1 MQNLRTLPQIDKILN
16 HKPFKDYNKGILARI
31 SRELLNSIRSNL
43 KDEEINEEKIYAQI
57 NKNYKAFEKKAL
69 KPLINATGIVMHTN
83 LGRSVIDEKSWQRA
97 KQIACSYSNLEYDL
111 ESGSRGNRY
120 DYTGYLLST
129 LFGCEDALV
138 VNNNASAV
146 FLVLNTFGKGG
157 RCVLSRGEL
166 VEIGGGFRVPE
177 VMKES
182 GAILAEVGTTNK
194 TRLSDYE
201 NALDEN
207 TKMLV
212 KVHRSNFDI
221 VGFKQDT
228 SLEDIASLAKERGII
243 SYYDLG
249 GGAVSHLACFNSEPA
264 PQKLVKTGV
273 DLLSFSGDKL
283 FGSVQAGIILGRKD
297 LIVKLRS
304 NQLLRM
310 LRVDK
315 VTLAILCQST
325 LAYLKNESE
334 LIATPR
340 LINRDLDE
348 LEKLANTLLDNLNE
362 QSKSKVKILHSQ
374 TFVGGGS
381 LPNRHIPTIAIALSG
396 DARILEKKFRS
407 KNIIGRIENESFLL
421 DLRAVL
427 DTDIDALKSALAQI
441 LAQRQ
446 DLTCDK

>member
-43 KDEEINEEKIYAQI
+43 KDEEINEEKIYTQI

-69 KPLINATGIVMHTN
+69 KPLINATGIVIHTN

-228 SLEDIASLAKERGII
+228 SLEEVASLAKERGII

-249 GGAVSHLACFNSEPA
+249 GGAASSLACFNSEPT
-264 PQKLVKTGV
+264 PQKLIKTGV

-283 FGSVQAGIILGRKD
+283 FGSVQAGIILGKKE
-297 LIVKLRS
+297 LIAKLRK

-310 LRVDK
+310 LRSDK
-315 VTLAILCQST
+315 ITLALLAST
-325 LAYLKNESE
+325 VLSYLDKDYNSVPTVFLLSRSTSE
-334 LIATPR
+334 LKSVAKHINNSCKNIASIIDT
-340 LINRDLDE
+340 
-348 LEKLANTLLDNLNE
+348 ATFGGGGTLPN
-362 QSKSKVKILHSQ
+362 VKIQS
-374 TFVGGGS
+374 V
-381 LPNRHIPTIAIALSG
+381 ALAFKAKKG
-396 DARILEKKFRS
+396 QKIENLERDFRQ
-407 KNIIGRIENESFLL
+407 KGVIGRIENQCFLL
-421 DLRAVL
+421 DLRSVL
-427 DTDIDALKSALAQI
+427 PSDESELITAINSI
-441 LAQRQ
+441 FGGQ
-446 DLTCDK
+446 DE

>member
-1 MQNLRTLPQIDKILN
+1 MQDLRTLPQIDKILN

-31 SRELLNSIRSNL
+31 SRELLNSIRSNS

-111 ESGSRGNRY
+111 ESGRRGNRY

-228 SLEDIASLAKERGII
+228 SLEEIAKLAKERGII

-249 GGAVSHLACFNSEPA
+249 GGAASSLACFNSEPA
-264 PQKLVKTGV
+264 PQKLIKTGV

-283 FGSVQAGIILGRKD
+283 FGSVQAGIILGKKE
-297 LIVKLRS
+297 LIAKLRK

-310 LRVDK
+310 LRSDK
-315 VTLAILCQST
+315 ITLALLAST
-325 LAYLKNESE
+325 VLSYLDKDYNSVPTVFLLSRSTSE
-334 LIATPR
+334 LKSVAKRINNSCKNIASIIDT
-340 LINRDLDE
+340 
-348 LEKLANTLLDNLNE
+348 ATFGGGGTLPN
-362 QSKSKVKILHSQ
+362 VKIQS
-374 TFVGGGS
+374 V
-381 LPNRHIPTIAIALSG
+381 ALAFKAKKG
-396 DARILEKKFRS
+396 QKIENLESDFRQ
-407 KNIIGRIENESFLL
+407 KGVIGRIENECFLL
-421 DLRAVL
+421 DLRSVL
-427 DTDIDALKSALAQI
+427 PSDESVLITAINSI
-441 LAQRQ
+441 FGGQ
-446 DLTCDK
+446 DE

>member
-228 SLEDIASLAKERGII
+228 SLEEIAKLAKERGII

-249 GGAVSHLACFNSEPA
+249 GGAASSLACFNSEPV
-264 PQKLVKTGV
+264 PQKLIKTGV

-283 FGSVQAGIILGRKD
+283 FGSVQAGIILGKKE
-297 LIVKLRS
+297 LIAKLRK

-310 LRVDK
+310 LRSDK
-315 VTLAILCQST
+315 ITLALLAST
-325 LAYLKNESE
+325 VLSYLDKDYNSVPTVFLLSRSTSE
-334 LIATPR
+334 LKSVAKRINNSCKNIASIIDT
-340 LINRDLDE
+340 
-348 LEKLANTLLDNLNE
+348 ATFGGGGTLPN
-362 QSKSKVKILHSQ
+362 VKIQS
-374 TFVGGGS
+374 V
-381 LPNRHIPTIAIALSG
+381 ALAFKAQKG
-396 DARILEKKFRS
+396 QKIENLERDFRQ
-407 KNIIGRIENESFLL
+407 KGVIGRIENQCFLL
-421 DLRAVL
+421 DLRSVL
-427 DTDIDALKSALAQI
+427 PSDESALITAI
-441 LAQRQ
+441 NSIFGGQ
-446 DLTCDK
+446 DE

>member
-1 MQNLRTLPQIDKILN
+1 MQNLRTLPQINKILN

-31 SRELLNSIRSNL
+31 SRELLNSIRSQ
-43 KDEEINEEKIYAQI
+43 DEEINEEKIYAQI

-120 DYTGYLLST
+120 EFAGYLLST

-157 RCVLSRGEL
+157 RCVISRGEL
-166 VEIGGGFRVPE
+166 VEIGGGFRMPE

-228 SLEDIASLAKERGII
+228 SLEEVASLAKERGII

-249 GGAVSHLACFNSEPA
+249 GGTASHLACCDSEPV
-264 PQKLVKTGV
+264 PQKLIKTGV

-283 FGSVQAGIILGRKD
+283 FGSAQAGIILGKKE
-297 LIVKLRS
+297 LIAKLRK

-310 LRVDK
+310 LRSDK
-315 VTLAILCQST
+315 ITLALLAST
-325 LAYLKNESE
+325 ALSYLDKDYNSVPTIFLLSRSTSE
-334 LIATPR
+334 LKSVAKRINNSCKNIASIIDT
-340 LINRDLDE
+340 
-348 LEKLANTLLDNLNE
+348 ATFGGGGTLPN
-362 QSKSKVKILHSQ
+362 VKIQS
-374 TFVGGGS
+374 V
-381 LPNRHIPTIAIALSG
+381 ALAFKAKKG
-396 DARILEKKFRS
+396 QKIENLERDFRQ
-407 KNIIGRIENESFLL
+407 KGVIGRIENQCFLL
-421 DLRAVL
+421 DLRSVL
-427 DTDIDALKSALAQI
+427 PSDESALITAI
-441 LAQRQ
+441 NSIFGGQ
-446 DLTCDK
+446 DE

>member
-228 SLEDIASLAKERGII
+228 SLEEVASLAKERGII

-249 GGAVSHLACFNSEPA
+249 GGAASNLACFNSEPA
-264 PQKLVKTGV
+264 PQKLIKTGV

-283 FGSVQAGIILGRKD
+283 FGSVQAGIILGKKE
-297 LIVKLRS
+297 LIAKLRK

-310 LRVDK
+310 LRSDK
-315 VTLAILCQST
+315 ITLALLAST
-325 LAYLKNESE
+325 VLSYLDKDYNSVPTVFLLSRSTSE
-334 LIATPR
+334 LKSVAKRINNSCKNIASIIDT
-340 LINRDLDE
+340 
-348 LEKLANTLLDNLNE
+348 ATFGGGGTLPN
-362 QSKSKVKILHSQ
+362 VKIQS
-374 TFVGGGS
+374 V
-381 LPNRHIPTIAIALSG
+381 ALAFKAKKG
-396 DARILEKKFRS
+396 QKIENLERDFRQ
-407 KNIIGRIENESFLL
+407 KGVIGRIENECFLL
-421 DLRAVL
+421 DLRSVL
-427 DTDIDALKSALAQI
+427 PSDESALITAI
-441 LAQRQ
+441 NSIFGGQ
-446 DLTCDK
+446 DE

>member
-157 RCVLSRGEL
+157 RCVISRGEL

-228 SLEDIASLAKERGII
+228 SLEEVASLAKERGII

-249 GGAVSHLACFNSEPA
+249 GGAVSHLACFNSEPV
-264 PQKLVKTGV
+264 PQKLIKTGV

-283 FGSVQAGIILGRKD
+283 FGSVQAGIILGKKE
-297 LIVKLRS
+297 LIAKLRK

-310 LRVDK
+310 LRSDK
-315 VTLAILCQST
+315 ITLALLAST
-325 LAYLKNESE
+325 ALSYLDKDYNSVPTIFLLSRSTSE
-334 LIATPR
+334 LKSVAKRINNSCKNIASIIDT
-340 LINRDLDE
+340 
-348 LEKLANTLLDNLNE
+348 ATFGGGGTLPN
-362 QSKSKVKILHSQ
+362 VKIQS
-374 TFVGGGS
+374 V
-381 LPNRHIPTIAIALSG
+381 ALAFKAKKG
-396 DARILEKKFRS
+396 QKIENLERDFRQ
-407 KNIIGRIENESFLL
+407 KGVIGRIENQCFLL
-421 DLRAVL
+421 DLRSVL
-427 DTDIDALKSALAQI
+427 PSDESALITAI
-441 LAQRQ
+441 NSIFGGQ
-446 DLTCDK
+446 DE

>member
-1 MQNLRTLPQIDKILN
+1 MQNLRTLPQINKILN

-31 SRELLNSIRSNL
+31 SRELLNSIRSQ
-43 KDEEINEEKIYAQI
+43 DEEINEEKIYAQI

-228 SLEDIASLAKERGII
+228 SLEEVASLAKERGII

-249 GGAVSHLACFNSEPA
+249 GGAASSLACFNSEPA
-264 PQKLVKTGV
+264 PQKLIKTGV

-283 FGSVQAGIILGRKD
+283 FGSVQAGIILGKKE
-297 LIVKLRS
+297 LIAKLRK

-310 LRVDK
+310 LRSDK
-315 VTLAILCQST
+315 ITLALLAST
-325 LAYLKNESE
+325 VLSYLDKDYNSVPTVFLLSRSTSE
-334 LIATPR
+334 LKSVAKRINNSCKNIASIIDT
-340 LINRDLDE
+340 
-348 LEKLANTLLDNLNE
+348 ATFGGGGTLPN
-362 QSKSKVKILHSQ
+362 VKIQS
-374 TFVGGGS
+374 V
-381 LPNRHIPTIAIALSG
+381 ALAFKAKKG
-396 DARILEKKFRS
+396 QKIENLERDFRQ
-407 KNIIGRIENESFLL
+407 KGVIGRIENQCFLL
-421 DLRAVL
+421 DLRSVL
-427 DTDIDALKSALAQI
+427 PSDESALITAI
-441 LAQRQ
+441 NSIFGGQ
-446 DLTCDK
+446 DE

>member
-43 KDEEINEEKIYAQI
+43 KDEEINEEKIYTQI

-69 KPLINATGIVMHTN
+69 KPLINATGIVIHTN

-228 SLEDIASLAKERGII
+228 SLEEIAKLAKERGII

-249 GGAVSHLACFNSEPA
+249 GGAASSLACFNSEPA
-264 PQKLVKTGV
+264 PQKLIKTGV
-273 DLLSFSGDKL
+273 NLLSFSGDKL
-283 FGSVQAGIILGRKD
+283 FGSVQAGIILGKKE
-297 LIVKLRS
+297 LIAKLRK

-310 LRVDK
+310 LRSDK
-315 VTLAILCQST
+315 ITLALLAST
-325 LAYLKNESE
+325 VLSYLDKDYNSVPTVFLLSRSTSE
-334 LIATPR
+334 LKSVAKRINNSCKNIASIIDT
-340 LINRDLDE
+340 
-348 LEKLANTLLDNLNE
+348 ATFGGGGTLPN
-362 QSKSKVKILHSQ
+362 VKIQS
-374 TFVGGGS
+374 V
-381 LPNRHIPTIAIALSG
+381 ALAFRAKKG
-396 DARILEKKFRS
+396 QKIENLERDFRQ
-407 KNIIGRIENESFLL
+407 KGVIGRIENQCFLL
-421 DLRAVL
+421 DLRSVL
-427 DTDIDALKSALAQI
+427 PSDESALITAI
-441 LAQRQ
+441 NSIFGGQ
-446 DLTCDK
+446 DE

>member
-157 RCVLSRGEL
+157 RCVISRGEL
-166 VEIGGGFRVPE
+166 VEIGGGFRMPE

-228 SLEDIASLAKERGII
+228 SLEEVASLAKERGII

-249 GGAVSHLACFNSEPA
+249 GGAVSHLACCDSEPV
-264 PQKLVKTGV
+264 PQKLIKTGV

-283 FGSVQAGIILGRKD
+283 FGSVQAGIILGKKE
-297 LIVKLRS
+297 LIAKLRK

-310 LRVDK
+310 LRSDK
-315 VTLAILCQST
+315 ITLALLAST
-325 LAYLKNESE
+325 VLSYLDKDYNSVPTVFLLSRSTSE
-334 LIATPR
+334 LKSVAKRINNSCKNIASIIDT
-340 LINRDLDE
+340 
-348 LEKLANTLLDNLNE
+348 ATFGGGGTLPN
-362 QSKSKVKILHSQ
+362 VKIQS
-374 TFVGGGS
+374 V
-381 LPNRHIPTIAIALSG
+381 ALAFKAKKG
-396 DARILEKKFRS
+396 QKIENLERDFRQ
-407 KNIIGRIENESFLL
+407 KGVIGRIENQCFLL
-421 DLRAVL
+421 DLRSVL
-427 DTDIDALKSALAQI
+427 PSDESALITAI
-441 LAQRQ
+441 NSIFGGQ
-446 DLTCDK
+446 DE

>member
-157 RCVLSRGEL
+157 RCVISRGEL

-228 SLEDIASLAKERGII
+228 SLEEVASLAKERGII

-249 GGAVSHLACFNSEPA
+249 GGAASSLACFNSEPV
-264 PQKLVKTGV
+264 PQKLIKTGV

-283 FGSVQAGIILGRKD
+283 FGSVQAGIILGKKE
-297 LIVKLRS
+297 LIAKLRK

-310 LRVDK
+310 LRSDK
-315 VTLAILCQST
+315 ITLALLAST
-325 LAYLKNESE
+325 VLSYLDKDYDSVPTVFLLSRSTSE
-334 LIATPR
+334 LKSVAKRINNSCKNIASIIDT
-340 LINRDLDE
+340 
-348 LEKLANTLLDNLNE
+348 ATFGGGGTLPN
-362 QSKSKVKILHSQ
+362 VKIQS
-374 TFVGGGS
+374 V
-381 LPNRHIPTIAIALSG
+381 ALAFKAKKG
-396 DARILEKKFRS
+396 QKIENLERDFRQ
-407 KNIIGRIENESFLL
+407 KGVIGRIENECFLL
-421 DLRAVL
+421 DLRSVL
-427 DTDIDALKSALAQI
+427 PSDESALITAI
-441 LAQRQ
+441 NSIFGGQ
-446 DLTCDK
+446 DE

>member
-31 SRELLNSIRSNL
+31 SRELLNSIRSQ
-43 KDEEINEEKIYAQI
+43 DEEINEEKIYAQI

-157 RCVLSRGEL
+157 RCVISRGEL
-166 VEIGGGFRVPE
+166 VEIGGGFRMPE

-228 SLEDIASLAKERGII
+228 SLEEVASLAKERGII

-264 PQKLVKTGV
+264 PQKLIKTGV

-283 FGSVQAGIILGRKD
+283 FGSVQAGIILGKKE
-297 LIVKLRS
+297 LIAKLRK

-310 LRVDK
+310 LRSDK
-315 VTLAILCQST
+315 ITLALLAST
-325 LAYLKNESE
+325 ALSYLDKDYNSVPTIFLLSRSTSE
-334 LIATPR
+334 LKSVAKRINNSCKNIASIIDT
-340 LINRDLDE
+340 
-348 LEKLANTLLDNLNE
+348 ATFGGGGTLPN
-362 QSKSKVKILHSQ
+362 VKIQS
-374 TFVGGGS
+374 V
-381 LPNRHIPTIAIALSG
+381 ALAFKAKKG
-396 DARILEKKFRS
+396 QKIENLERDFRQ
-407 KNIIGRIENESFLL
+407 KGVIGRIENQCFLL
-421 DLRAVL
+421 DLRSVL
-427 DTDIDALKSALAQI
+427 PSDESALITAI
-441 LAQRQ
+441 NSIFGGQ
-446 DLTCDK
+446 DE

>member
-31 SRELLNSIRSNL
+31 SRELLNSIRSNS
-43 KDEEINEEKIYAQI
+43 KYEEINEEKIYAQI

-83 LGRSVIDEKSWQRA
+83 LGRSIIDEKSWQRA

-228 SLEDIASLAKERGII
+228 SLEEIAKLAKERGII

-249 GGAVSHLACFNSEPA
+249 GGAASSLACFNSEPV

-283 FGSVQAGIILGRKD
+283 FGSVQAGIILGKKE
-297 LIVKLRS
+297 LIAKLRK

-310 LRVDK
+310 LRSDK
-315 VTLAILCQST
+315 ITLALLAST
-325 LAYLKNESE
+325 VLSYLDKDYNSVPTVFLLSRSTSE
-334 LIATPR
+334 LKSVAKRINNSCKNIASIIDT
-340 LINRDLDE
+340 
-348 LEKLANTLLDNLNE
+348 ATFGGGGTLPN
-362 QSKSKVKILHSQ
+362 VKIQS
-374 TFVGGGS
+374 V
-381 LPNRHIPTIAIALSG
+381 ALAFKAQKG
-396 DARILEKKFRS
+396 QKIENLERDFRQ
-407 KNIIGRIENESFLL
+407 KGVIGRIENQCFLL
-421 DLRAVL
+421 DLRSVL
-427 DTDIDALKSALAQI
+427 PSDESALITAI
-441 LAQRQ
+441 NSIFGGQ
-446 DLTCDK
+446 DE

>member
-120 DYTGYLLST
+120 NYTGYLLST

-228 SLEDIASLAKERGII
+228 SLEEVASLAKERGII

-249 GGAVSHLACFNSEPA
+249 GGAVSHLACCDSEPV
-264 PQKLVKTGV
+264 PQKLIKTGV

-283 FGSVQAGIILGRKD
+283 FGSVQAGIILGKKE
-297 LIVKLRS
+297 LIAKLRK

-310 LRVDK
+310 LRSDK
-315 VTLAILCQST
+315 ITLALLAST
-325 LAYLKNESE
+325 VLSYLDKDYNSVPTVFLLSRSTSE
-334 LIATPR
+334 LKSVAKRINNSCKNIASIIDT
-340 LINRDLDE
+340 
-348 LEKLANTLLDNLNE
+348 ATFGGGGTLPN
-362 QSKSKVKILHSQ
+362 VKIQS
-374 TFVGGGS
+374 V
-381 LPNRHIPTIAIALSG
+381 ALAFKAKKG
-396 DARILEKKFRS
+396 QKIENLERDFRQ
-407 KNIIGRIENESFLL
+407 KGVIGRIENQCFLL
-421 DLRAVL
+421 DLRSVL
-427 DTDIDALKSALAQI
+427 PSDESALITAI
-441 LAQRQ
+441 NSIFGGQ
-446 DLTCDK
+446 DE

>member
-16 HKPFKDYNKGILARI
+16 HKSFKDYNKGILARI

-228 SLEDIASLAKERGII
+228 SLEEIAKLAKERGII

-249 GGAVSHLACFNSEPA
+249 GGAASSLACFNSEPA

-283 FGSVQAGIILGRKD
+283 FGSVQAGIILGKKE
-297 LIVKLRS
+297 LIAKLRK

-310 LRVDK
+310 LRSDK
-315 VTLAILCQST
+315 ITLALLAST
-325 LAYLKNESE
+325 VLSYLDKDYNSVPTVFLLSRSTGELKSVAKRINNSCKN
-334 LIATPR
+334 IASIIDT
-340 LINRDLDE
+340 
-348 LEKLANTLLDNLNE
+348 ATFGGGGTLPN
-362 QSKSKVKILHSQ
+362 VKIQS
-374 TFVGGGS
+374 V
-381 LPNRHIPTIAIALSG
+381 ALAFKAKKG
-396 DARILEKKFRS
+396 QKIENLEREFRQ
-407 KNIIGRIENESFLL
+407 KGVIGRIENECFLL
-421 DLRAVL
+421 DLRSVL
-427 DTDIDALKSALAQI
+427 PSDESALITAI
-441 LAQRQ
+441 NSIFGGQ
-446 DLTCDK
+446 DE

>member
-31 SRELLNSIRSNL
+31 SRELLNSIRSNS

-228 SLEDIASLAKERGII
+228 SLEEVASLAKERGII

-249 GGAVSHLACFNSEPA
+249 GGAASSLACFNSEPV
-264 PQKLVKTGV
+264 PQKLIKTGV

-283 FGSVQAGIILGRKD
+283 FGSVQAGIILGKKE
-297 LIVKLRS
+297 LIAKLRK

-310 LRVDK
+310 LRSDK
-315 VTLAILCQST
+315 ITLALLAST
-325 LAYLKNESE
+325 VLSYLDKDYNSVPTVFLLSRSTSE
-334 LIATPR
+334 LKSVAKRINNSCKNIASIIDT
-340 LINRDLDE
+340 
-348 LEKLANTLLDNLNE
+348 ATFGGGGTLPN
-362 QSKSKVKILHSQ
+362 VKIQS
-374 TFVGGGS
+374 V
-381 LPNRHIPTIAIALSG
+381 ALAFKTKKG
-396 DARILEKKFRS
+396 QKIENLERDFRQ
-407 KNIIGRIENESFLL
+407 KGVIGRIENQCFLL
-421 DLRAVL
+421 DLRSVL
-427 DTDIDALKSALAQI
+427 PSDESALITAI
-441 LAQRQ
+441 NSIFGGQ
-446 DLTCDK
+446 DE

>member
-157 RCVLSRGEL
+157 RCVISRGEL
-166 VEIGGGFRVPE
+166 VEIGGGFRMPE

-228 SLEDIASLAKERGII
+228 SLEEVASLAKERGII

-249 GGAVSHLACFNSEPA
+249 GGAVSHLACFNSEPV
-264 PQKLVKTGV
+264 PQKLIKTGV

-283 FGSVQAGIILGRKD
+283 FGSVQAGIILGKKE
-297 LIVKLRS
+297 LIAKLRK

-310 LRVDK
+310 LRSDK
-315 VTLAILCQST
+315 ITLALLAST
-325 LAYLKNESE
+325 ALSYLDKDYNSVPTIFLLSRSTSE
-334 LIATPR
+334 LKSVAKRINNSCKNIASIIDT
-340 LINRDLDE
+340 
-348 LEKLANTLLDNLNE
+348 ATFGGGGTLPN
-362 QSKSKVKILHSQ
+362 VKIQS
-374 TFVGGGS
+374 V
-381 LPNRHIPTIAIALSG
+381 ALAFKAKKG
-396 DARILEKKFRS
+396 QKIENLERDFRQ
-407 KNIIGRIENESFLL
+407 KGVIGRIENQCFLL
-421 DLRAVL
+421 DLRSVL
-427 DTDIDALKSALAQI
+427 PSDESALITAI
-441 LAQRQ
+441 NSIFGGQ
-446 DLTCDK
+446 DE

>member
-228 SLEDIASLAKERGII
+228 SLEEVASLAKERGII

-283 FGSVQAGIILGRKD
+283 FGSVQAGIILGKKE
-297 LIVKLRS
+297 LIAKLRK

-310 LRVDK
+310 LRSDK
-315 VTLAILCQST
+315 ITLALLAST
-325 LAYLKNESE
+325 VLSYLDKDYNSVPTVFLLSRSTSE
-334 LIATPR
+334 LKSVAKRINNSCKNIASIIDT
-340 LINRDLDE
+340 
-348 LEKLANTLLDNLNE
+348 ATFGGGGTLPN
-362 QSKSKVKILHSQ
+362 VKIQS
-374 TFVGGGS
+374 V
-381 LPNRHIPTIAIALSG
+381 ALAFKAKKG
-396 DARILEKKFRS
+396 QKIENLERDFRQ
-407 KNIIGRIENESFLL
+407 KGVIGRIENQCFLL
-421 DLRAVL
+421 DLRSVL
-427 DTDIDALKSALAQI
+427 PSDESALITAI
-441 LAQRQ
+441 NSIFGGQ
-446 DLTCDK
+446 DE

>member
-16 HKPFKDYNKGILARI
+16 HKPFKDYNKCILARI

-157 RCVLSRGEL
+157 RCVISRGEL

-228 SLEDIASLAKERGII
+228 SLEEVASLAKERGII

-249 GGAVSHLACFNSEPA
+249 GGAASSLACFNSEPV

-283 FGSVQAGIILGRKD
+283 FGSVQAGIILGKKE
-297 LIVKLRS
+297 LIAKLRK

-310 LRVDK
+310 LRSDK
-315 VTLAILCQST
+315 ITLALLAST
-325 LAYLKNESE
+325 VLSYLDKDYNSVPTVFLLSRSTSE
-334 LIATPR
+334 LKSVAKRINNSCKNIASIIDT
-340 LINRDLDE
+340 
-348 LEKLANTLLDNLNE
+348 ATFGGGGTLPN
-362 QSKSKVKILHSQ
+362 VKIQS
-374 TFVGGGS
+374 
-381 LPNRHIPTIAIALSG
+381 IALAFKAKKG
-396 DARILEKKFRS
+396 QKIENLERDFRQ
-407 KNIIGRIENESFLL
+407 KGVIGRIENQCFLL
-421 DLRAVL
+421 DLRSVL
-427 DTDIDALKSALAQI
+427 PSDESALITAI
-441 LAQRQ
+441 NSIFGGQ
-446 DLTCDK
+446 DE

>member
-157 RCVLSRGEL
+157 RCVISRGEL

-228 SLEDIASLAKERGII
+228 SLEEVASLAKERGII

-249 GGAVSHLACFNSEPA
+249 GGAVSHLACCDSEPA

-283 FGSVQAGIILGRKD
+283 FGSVQAGIILGKKE
-297 LIVKLRS
+297 LIAKLRK

-310 LRVDK
+310 LRSDK
-315 VTLAILCQST
+315 ITLALLAST
-325 LAYLKNESE
+325 VLSYLDKDYNSVPTVFLLSRSTSE
-334 LIATPR
+334 LKSVAKRINNSCKNIASIIDT
-340 LINRDLDE
+340 
-348 LEKLANTLLDNLNE
+348 ATFGGGGTLPN
-362 QSKSKVKILHSQ
+362 VKIQS
-374 TFVGGGS
+374 V
-381 LPNRHIPTIAIALSG
+381 ALAFKAKKG
-396 DARILEKKFRS
+396 QKIENLERDFRQ
-407 KNIIGRIENESFLL
+407 KGVIGRIENQCFLL
-421 DLRAVL
+421 DLRSVL
-427 DTDIDALKSALAQI
+427 PSDESALITAI
-441 LAQRQ
+441 NSIFGGQ
-446 DLTCDK
+446 DE

>member
-1 MQNLRTLPQIDKILN
+1 MQNLRTLPQINKILN

-31 SRELLNSIRSNL
+31 SRELLNSIRSQ
-43 KDEEINEEKIYAQI
+43 DEEINEEKIYAQI

-166 VEIGGGFRVPE
+166 VEIGGGFRMPE

-228 SLEDIASLAKERGII
+228 SLEEVASLAKERGII

-249 GGAVSHLACFNSEPA
+249 GGAISHLACFNSEPA

-283 FGSVQAGIILGRKD
+283 FGSVQAGIILGKKE
-297 LIVKLRS
+297 LIAKLRK

-310 LRVDK
+310 LRSDK
-315 VTLAILCQST
+315 ITLALLAST
-325 LAYLKNESE
+325 VLSYLDKDYNSVPTVFLLSRSTSE
-334 LIATPR
+334 LKSVAKRINNSCKNIASIIDT
-340 LINRDLDE
+340 
-348 LEKLANTLLDNLNE
+348 ATFGGGGTLPN
-362 QSKSKVKILHSQ
+362 VKIQS
-374 TFVGGGS
+374 V
-381 LPNRHIPTIAIALSG
+381 ALAFKAKKG
-396 DARILEKKFRS
+396 QKIENLERDFRQ
-407 KNIIGRIENESFLL
+407 KGVIGRIENQCFLL
-421 DLRAVL
+421 DLRSVL
-427 DTDIDALKSALAQI
+427 PSDESALITAI
-441 LAQRQ
+441 NSIFGGQ
-446 DLTCDK
+446 DE

>member
-83 LGRSVIDEKSWQRA
+83 LGRSVIDEKSWQKA

-157 RCVLSRGEL
+157 RCVISRGEL

-228 SLEDIASLAKERGII
+228 SLEEVASLAKERGII

-249 GGAVSHLACFNSEPA
+249 GGAASSLACFNSEPA

-283 FGSVQAGIILGRKD
+283 FGSVQAGIILGKKE
-297 LIVKLRS
+297 LIAKLRK

-310 LRVDK
+310 LRSDK
-315 VTLAILCQST
+315 ITLALLAST
-325 LAYLKNESE
+325 VLSYLDKDYNSVPTVFLLSRSTSE
-334 LIATPR
+334 LKSVAKRINNSCKNIASIIDT
-340 LINRDLDE
+340 
-348 LEKLANTLLDNLNE
+348 ATFGGGGTLPN
-362 QSKSKVKILHSQ
+362 VKIQS
-374 TFVGGGS
+374 
-381 LPNRHIPTIAIALSG
+381 AALAFKAKKG
-396 DARILEKKFRS
+396 QKIENLERDFRQ
-407 KNIIGRIENESFLL
+407 KGVIGRIENQCFLL
-421 DLRAVL
+421 DLRSVL
-427 DTDIDALKSALAQI
+427 PSDESALITAI
-441 LAQRQ
+441 NSIFGGQ
-446 DLTCDK
+446 DE

>member
-1 MQNLRTLPQIDKILN
+1 MQNLRTLPQINKILN

-157 RCVLSRGEL
+157 RCVISRGEL

-228 SLEDIASLAKERGII
+228 SLEEVASLAKERGII

-249 GGAVSHLACFNSEPA
+249 GGAASSLACFNSEPA
-264 PQKLVKTGV
+264 PQKLIKTGV

-283 FGSVQAGIILGRKD
+283 FGSVQAGIILGKKE
-297 LIVKLRS
+297 LIAKLRK

-310 LRVDK
+310 LRSDK
-315 VTLAILCQST
+315 ITLALLAST
-325 LAYLKNESE
+325 VLSYLDKDYNSVPTVFLLSRSTSE
-334 LIATPR
+334 LKSVAKRINNSCKNIASIIDT
-340 LINRDLDE
+340 
-348 LEKLANTLLDNLNE
+348 ATFGGGGTLPN
-362 QSKSKVKILHSQ
+362 VKIQS
-374 TFVGGGS
+374 V
-381 LPNRHIPTIAIALSG
+381 ALAFKAKKG
-396 DARILEKKFRS
+396 QKIENLERDFRQ
-407 KNIIGRIENESFLL
+407 KGVIGRIENQCFLL
-421 DLRAVL
+421 DLRSVL
-427 DTDIDALKSALAQI
+427 PSDESALITAI
-441 LAQRQ
+441 NSIFGGQ
-446 DLTCDK
+446 DE

>member
-120 DYTGYLLST
+120 EYTGYLLST

-228 SLEDIASLAKERGII
+228 SLEEIAKLAKERGII

-249 GGAVSHLACFNSEPA
+249 GGAASSLACFNSEPA
-264 PQKLVKTGV
+264 PQKLIKTGV

-283 FGSVQAGIILGRKD
+283 FGSVQAGIILGKKE
-297 LIVKLRS
+297 LIAKLRK

-310 LRVDK
+310 LRSDK
-315 VTLAILCQST
+315 ITLALLAST
-325 LAYLKNESE
+325 VLSYLDKDYNSVPTVFLLSRSTGELKSVAKRINNSCKN
-334 LIATPR
+334 IASIIDT
-340 LINRDLDE
+340 
-348 LEKLANTLLDNLNE
+348 ATFGGGGTLPN
-362 QSKSKVKILHSQ
+362 VKIQS
-374 TFVGGGS
+374 V
-381 LPNRHIPTIAIALSG
+381 ALAFKAQKG
-396 DARILEKKFRS
+396 QKIENLERDFRQ
-407 KNIIGRIENESFLL
+407 KGVIGRIENQCFLL
-421 DLRAVL
+421 DLRSVL
-427 DTDIDALKSALAQI
+427 PSDESALITAI
-441 LAQRQ
+441 NSIFGGQ
-446 DLTCDK
+446 DE

>member
-1 MQNLRTLPQIDKILN
+1 MQNLRALPQINKILN

-31 SRELLNSIRSNL
+31 SRELLNSIRSQ
-43 KDEEINEEKIYAQI
+43 DEEINEEKIYAQI

-111 ESGSRGNRY
+111 ESGSRGDRY

-157 RCVLSRGEL
+157 RCVISRGEL
-166 VEIGGGFRVPE
+166 VEIGGGFRMPE

-228 SLEDIASLAKERGII
+228 SLEEVASLAKERGII

-249 GGAVSHLACFNSEPA
+249 GGAVSHLACCDSEPV
-264 PQKLVKTGV
+264 PQKLIKTGV

-283 FGSVQAGIILGRKD
+283 FGSVQAGIILGKKE
-297 LIVKLRS
+297 LIAKLRK

-310 LRVDK
+310 LRSDK
-315 VTLAILCQST
+315 ITLALLAST
-325 LAYLKNESE
+325 ALSYLDKDYNSVPTIFLLSRSTSE
-334 LIATPR
+334 LKSVAKRINNSCKNIASIIDT
-340 LINRDLDE
+340 
-348 LEKLANTLLDNLNE
+348 ATFGGGGTLPN
-362 QSKSKVKILHSQ
+362 VKIQS
-374 TFVGGGS
+374 V
-381 LPNRHIPTIAIALSG
+381 ALAFRAKKG
-396 DARILEKKFRS
+396 QKIENLERDFRQ
-407 KNIIGRIENESFLL
+407 KGVIGRIENQCFLL
-421 DLRAVL
+421 DLRSVL
-427 DTDIDALKSALAQI
+427 PSDESALITAI
-441 LAQRQ
+441 NSIFGGQ
-446 DLTCDK
+446 DE

>member
-228 SLEDIASLAKERGII
+228 SLEEITKLAKERGII

-264 PQKLVKTGV
+264 PQKLIKTGV

-283 FGSVQAGIILGRKD
+283 FGSVQAGIILGKKE
-297 LIVKLRS
+297 LIAKLRK

-310 LRVDK
+310 LRSDK
-315 VTLAILCQST
+315 ITLALLAST
-325 LAYLKNESE
+325 VLSYLDKDYNSVPTVFLLSRSTSE
-334 LIATPR
+334 LKSVAKRINNSCKNIASIIDT
-340 LINRDLDE
+340 
-348 LEKLANTLLDNLNE
+348 ATFGGGGTLPN
-362 QSKSKVKILHSQ
+362 VKIQS
-374 TFVGGGS
+374 
-381 LPNRHIPTIAIALSG
+381 IALAFRAKKG
-396 DARILEKKFRS
+396 QKIENLERDFRQ
-407 KNIIGRIENESFLL
+407 KGVIGRIENECFLL
-421 DLRAVL
+421 DLRSVL
-427 DTDIDALKSALAQI
+427 PSDESALITAI
-441 LAQRQ
+441 NSIFGGQ
-446 DLTCDK
+446 DE

>member
-31 SRELLNSIRSNL
+31 SRELLNSIRSQ
-43 KDEEINEEKIYAQI
+43 DEEINEEKIYAQI

-157 RCVLSRGEL
+157 RCVISRGEL
-166 VEIGGGFRVPE
+166 VEIGGGFRMPE

-228 SLEDIASLAKERGII
+228 SLEEVASLAKERGII

-249 GGAVSHLACFNSEPA
+249 GGAVSHLACCDSEPA
-264 PQKLVKTGV
+264 IQKLIKTGV

-283 FGSVQAGIILGRKD
+283 FGSVQAGIILGKKE
-297 LIVKLRS
+297 LIAKLRK

-310 LRVDK
+310 LRSDK
-315 VTLAILCQST
+315 ITLALLAST
-325 LAYLKNESE
+325 ALSYLDKDYNSVPTIFLLSRSTSE
-334 LIATPR
+334 LKSVAKRINNSCKNIASIIDT
-340 LINRDLDE
+340 
-348 LEKLANTLLDNLNE
+348 ATFGGGGTLPN
-362 QSKSKVKILHSQ
+362 VKIQS
-374 TFVGGGS
+374 V
-381 LPNRHIPTIAIALSG
+381 ALAFRAKKG
-396 DARILEKKFRS
+396 QKIENLERDFRQ
-407 KNIIGRIENESFLL
+407 KGVIGRIENQCFLL
-421 DLRAVL
+421 DLRSVL
-427 DTDIDALKSALAQI
+427 PSDESALITAI
-441 LAQRQ
+441 NSIFGGQ
-446 DLTCDK
+446 DE

>member
-157 RCVLSRGEL
+157 RCVISRGEL

-228 SLEDIASLAKERGII
+228 SLEEVASLAKERGII

-249 GGAVSHLACFNSEPA
+249 GGAASSLACFNSEPV
-264 PQKLVKTGV
+264 PQKLIKTGV

-283 FGSVQAGIILGRKD
+283 FGSVQAGIILGKKE
-297 LIVKLRS
+297 LIAKLRK

-310 LRVDK
+310 LRSDK
-315 VTLAILCQST
+315 ITLALLAST
-325 LAYLKNESE
+325 VLSYLDKDYNSVPTVFLLSRSTSE
-334 LIATPR
+334 LKSVAKRINNSCKNIASIIDT
-340 LINRDLDE
+340 
-348 LEKLANTLLDNLNE
+348 ATFGGGGTLPN
-362 QSKSKVKILHSQ
+362 VKIQS
-374 TFVGGGS
+374 V
-381 LPNRHIPTIAIALSG
+381 ALAFRAKKG
-396 DARILEKKFRS
+396 QKIENLERDFRQ
-407 KNIIGRIENESFLL
+407 KGVIGRIENECFLL
-421 DLRAVL
+421 DLRSVL
-427 DTDIDALKSALAQI
+427 PSDESALITAI
-441 LAQRQ
+441 NSIFGGQ
-446 DLTCDK
+446 DE

>member
-157 RCVLSRGEL
+157 RCVISRGEL

-228 SLEDIASLAKERGII
+228 SLEEVASLAKERGII

-249 GGAVSHLACFNSEPA
+249 GGAASSLACFNSEPV
-264 PQKLVKTGV
+264 PQKLIKTGV

-283 FGSVQAGIILGRKD
+283 FGSVQAGIILGKKE
-297 LIVKLRS
+297 LIAKLRK

-310 LRVDK
+310 LRSDK
-315 VTLAILCQST
+315 ITLALLAST
-325 LAYLKNESE
+325 VLSYLDKDYNSVPTVFLLSRSTSE
-334 LIATPR
+334 LKSVAKRINNSCKNIASIIDT
-340 LINRDLDE
+340 
-348 LEKLANTLLDNLNE
+348 ATFGGGGTLPN
-362 QSKSKVKILHSQ
+362 VKIQS
-374 TFVGGGS
+374 V
-381 LPNRHIPTIAIALSG
+381 ALAFKAKKG
-396 DARILEKKFRS
+396 QKIENLERDFRQ
-407 KNIIGRIENESFLL
+407 KGVIGRIENECFLL
-421 DLRAVL
+421 DLRSVL
-427 DTDIDALKSALAQI
+427 PSDESALITAI
-441 LAQRQ
+441 NSIFGGQ
-446 DLTCDK
+446 DE

>member
-31 SRELLNSIRSNL
+31 SRELLNSIRSQ
-43 KDEEINEEKIYAQI
+43 DEEINEEKIYAQI

-228 SLEDIASLAKERGII
+228 SLEEVASLAKERGII

-249 GGAVSHLACFNSEPA
+249 GGAVPNLACCDSEPA

-283 FGSVQAGIILGRKD
+283 FGSAQAGIILGKKE
-297 LIVKLRS
+297 LIAKLRK

-310 LRVDK
+310 LRSDK
-315 VTLAILCQST
+315 ITLALLAST
-325 LAYLKNESE
+325 VLSYLDKDYNSVPTVFLLSRSTSE
-334 LIATPR
+334 LKSVAKRINNSCKNIASIIDT
-340 LINRDLDE
+340 
-348 LEKLANTLLDNLNE
+348 ATFGGGGTLPN
-362 QSKSKVKILHSQ
+362 VKIQS
-374 TFVGGGS
+374 V
-381 LPNRHIPTIAIALSG
+381 ALAFKAKKG
-396 DARILEKKFRS
+396 QKIENLERDFRQ
-407 KNIIGRIENESFLL
+407 KGVIGRIENQCFLL
-421 DLRAVL
+421 DLRSVL
-427 DTDIDALKSALAQI
+427 PSDESALITAI
-441 LAQRQ
+441 NSIFGGQ
-446 DLTCDK
+446 DE

>member
-157 RCVLSRGEL
+157 RCVISRGEL
-166 VEIGGGFRVPE
+166 VEIGGGFRMPE

-228 SLEDIASLAKERGII
+228 SLEEVASLAKERGII

-249 GGAVSHLACFNSEPA
+249 GGAASSLACFNSEPA

-283 FGSVQAGIILGRKD
+283 FGSVQAGIILGKKE
-297 LIVKLRS
+297 LIAKLRK

-310 LRVDK
+310 LRSDK
-315 VTLAILCQST
+315 ITLALLAST
-325 LAYLKNESE
+325 VLSYLDKDYNSVPTVFLLSRSTSE
-334 LIATPR
+334 LKSVAKRINNSCKNIASIIDT
-340 LINRDLDE
+340 
-348 LEKLANTLLDNLNE
+348 ATFGGGGTLPN
-362 QSKSKVKILHSQ
+362 VKIQS
-374 TFVGGGS
+374 V
-381 LPNRHIPTIAIALSG
+381 ALAFKAKKG
-396 DARILEKKFRS
+396 QKIENLERDFRQ
-407 KNIIGRIENESFLL
+407 KGVIGRIENECFLL
-421 DLRAVL
+421 DLRSVL
-427 DTDIDALKSALAQI
+427 PSDESALITAI
-441 LAQRQ
+441 NSIFGGQ
-446 DLTCDK
+446 DE

>member
-43 KDEEINEEKIYAQI
+43 KDEEINEEKIYTQI

-69 KPLINATGIVMHTN
+69 KPLINATGIVIHTN

-228 SLEDIASLAKERGII
+228 SLEEVASLAKERGII

-264 PQKLVKTGV
+264 PQKLIKTGV

-283 FGSVQAGIILGRKD
+283 FGSVQAGIILGKKE
-297 LIVKLRS
+297 LIAKLRK

-310 LRVDK
+310 LRSDK
-315 VTLAILCQST
+315 ITLALLAST
-325 LAYLKNESE
+325 VLSYLDKDYNSVPTVFLLSRSTSE
-334 LIATPR
+334 LKSVAKRINNSCKNIASIIDT
-340 LINRDLDE
+340 
-348 LEKLANTLLDNLNE
+348 ATFGGGGTLPN
-362 QSKSKVKILHSQ
+362 VKIQS
-374 TFVGGGS
+374 V
-381 LPNRHIPTIAIALSG
+381 ALAFKAKKG
-396 DARILEKKFRS
+396 QKIENLERDFRQ
-407 KNIIGRIENESFLL
+407 KGVIGRIENECFLL
-421 DLRAVL
+421 DLRSVL
-427 DTDIDALKSALAQI
+427 PSDESALITAI
-441 LAQRQ
+441 NSIFGGQ
-446 DLTCDK
+446 DE

>member
-228 SLEDIASLAKERGII
+228 SLEEVASLAKERGII

-249 GGAVSHLACFNSEPA
+249 GGAVSHLACCDSEPVI
-264 PQKLVKTGV
+264 QKLVKTGV

-283 FGSVQAGIILGRKD
+283 FGSVQAGIILGKKE
-297 LIVKLRS
+297 LIAKLRK

-310 LRVDK
+310 LRSDK
-315 VTLAILCQST
+315 ITLALLAST
-325 LAYLKNESE
+325 VLSYLDKDYNSVPTVFLLSRSTSE
-334 LIATPR
+334 LKSVAKRINNSCKNIASIIDT
-340 LINRDLDE
+340 
-348 LEKLANTLLDNLNE
+348 ATFGGGGTLPN
-362 QSKSKVKILHSQ
+362 VKIQS
-374 TFVGGGS
+374 V
-381 LPNRHIPTIAIALSG
+381 ALAFKTKKG
-396 DARILEKKFRS
+396 QKIENLERDFRQ
-407 KNIIGRIENESFLL
+407 KGVIGRIENECFLL
-421 DLRAVL
+421 DLRSVL
-427 DTDIDALKSALAQI
+427 PSDESALITAI
-441 LAQRQ
+441 NSIFGGQ
-446 DLTCDK
+446 DE

>member
-1 MQNLRTLPQIDKILN
+1 MQNLRTLPQINKILN

-31 SRELLNSIRSNL
+31 SRELLNSIRSQ
-43 KDEEINEEKIYAQI
+43 DEEINEEKIYAQI

-120 DYTGYLLST
+120 EYTGYLLST

-157 RCVLSRGEL
+157 RCVISRGEL
-166 VEIGGGFRVPE
+166 VEIGGGFRMPE

-228 SLEDIASLAKERGII
+228 SLEEVASLAKERGII

-249 GGAVSHLACFNSEPA
+249 GGAASSLACFNSEPA
-264 PQKLVKTGV
+264 PQKLIKTGV

-283 FGSVQAGIILGRKD
+283 FGSVQAGIILGKKE
-297 LIVKLRS
+297 LIAKLRK

-310 LRVDK
+310 LRSDK
-315 VTLAILCQST
+315 ITLALLAST
-325 LAYLKNESE
+325 ALSYLDKDYNSVPTIFLLSRSTSE
-334 LIATPR
+334 LKSVAKRINNSCKNIASIIDT
-340 LINRDLDE
+340 
-348 LEKLANTLLDNLNE
+348 ATFGGGGTLPN
-362 QSKSKVKILHSQ
+362 VKIQS
-374 TFVGGGS
+374 V
-381 LPNRHIPTIAIALSG
+381 ALAFRAKKG
-396 DARILEKKFRS
+396 QKIENLERDFRQ
-407 KNIIGRIENESFLL
+407 KGVIGRIENQCFLL
-421 DLRAVL
+421 DLRSVL
-427 DTDIDALKSALAQI
+427 PSDESALITAI
-441 LAQRQ
+441 NSIFGGQ
-446 DLTCDK
+446 DE

>member
-146 FLVLNTFGKGG
+146 FLVLNTFGQGG
-157 RCVLSRGEL
+157 RCVISRGEL

-249 GGAVSHLACFNSEPA
+249 GGAVSHLACCDSEPV
-264 PQKLVKTGV
+264 PQKLIKTGV

-283 FGSVQAGIILGRKD
+283 FGSAQAGIILGKKE
-297 LIVKLRS
+297 LIAKLRK

-310 LRVDK
+310 LRSDK
-315 VTLAILCQST
+315 ITLALLAST
-325 LAYLKNESE
+325 VLSYLDKDYNSVPTVFLLSRSTSE
-334 LIATPR
+334 LKSVAKRINNSCKNIASIIDT
-340 LINRDLDE
+340 
-348 LEKLANTLLDNLNE
+348 ATFGGGGTLPN
-362 QSKSKVKILHSQ
+362 VKIQS
-374 TFVGGGS
+374 V
-381 LPNRHIPTIAIALSG
+381 ALAFKAKKG
-396 DARILEKKFRS
+396 QKIENLERDFRQ
-407 KNIIGRIENESFLL
+407 KGVIGRIENQCFLL
-421 DLRAVL
+421 DLRSVL
-427 DTDIDALKSALAQI
+427 PSDESALITAI
-441 LAQRQ
+441 NSIFGGQ
-446 DLTCDK
+446 DE

>member
-249 GGAVSHLACFNSEPA
+249 GGAASSLACFNSEPA

-283 FGSVQAGIILGRKD
+283 FGSVQAGIILGKKE
-297 LIVKLRS
+297 LIAKLRK

-310 LRVDK
+310 LRSDK
-315 VTLAILCQST
+315 ITLALLAST
-325 LAYLKNESE
+325 ALSYLDKDYNSVPTIFLLSRSTSE
-334 LIATPR
+334 LKSVAKRINNSCKNIASIIDT
-340 LINRDLDE
+340 
-348 LEKLANTLLDNLNE
+348 ATFGGGGTLPN
-362 QSKSKVKILHSQ
+362 VKIQS
-374 TFVGGGS
+374 V
-381 LPNRHIPTIAIALSG
+381 ALAFKAKKG
-396 DARILEKKFRS
+396 QKIENLERDFRQ
-407 KNIIGRIENESFLL
+407 KGVIGRIENECFLL
-421 DLRAVL
+421 DLRSVL
-427 DTDIDALKSALAQI
+427 PSDESALITAI
-441 LAQRQ
+441 NSIFGGQ
-446 DLTCDK
+446 DE

>member
-69 KPLINATGIVMHTN
+69 KALINATGIVMHTN

-228 SLEDIASLAKERGII
+228 SLEEIAKLAKERGII

-249 GGAVSHLACFNSEPA
+249 GGAVSHLACCDSEPVI
-264 PQKLVKTGV
+264 QKLVKTGV

-283 FGSVQAGIILGRKD
+283 FGSVQAGIILGKKE
-297 LIVKLRS
+297 LIAKLRK

-310 LRVDK
+310 LRSDK
-315 VTLAILCQST
+315 ITLALLAST
-325 LAYLKNESE
+325 VLSYLDKDYNSVPTVFLLSRSTSE
-334 LIATPR
+334 LKSVAKRINNSCKNIASIIDT
-340 LINRDLDE
+340 
-348 LEKLANTLLDNLNE
+348 ATFGGGGTLPN
-362 QSKSKVKILHSQ
+362 VKIQS
-374 TFVGGGS
+374 V
-381 LPNRHIPTIAIALSG
+381 ALAFKAKKG
-396 DARILEKKFRS
+396 QKIENLERDFRQ
-407 KNIIGRIENESFLL
+407 KGVIGRIENECFLL
-421 DLRAVL
+421 DLRSVL
-427 DTDIDALKSALAQI
+427 PSDESALITAI
-441 LAQRQ
+441 NSIFGGQ
-446 DLTCDK
+446 DE

>member
-31 SRELLNSIRSNL
+31 SRELLNSIRSQ
-43 KDEEINEEKIYAQI
+43 DEEINEEKIYAQI

-120 DYTGYLLST
+120 EFAGYLLST

-157 RCVLSRGEL
+157 RCVISRGEL
-166 VEIGGGFRVPE
+166 VEIGGGFRMPE

-228 SLEDIASLAKERGII
+228 SLEEVASLAKERSII

-249 GGAVSHLACFNSEPA
+249 GGAVSHLACCDSEPV
-264 PQKLVKTGV
+264 PQKLIKTGV

-283 FGSVQAGIILGRKD
+283 FGSVQAGIILGKKE
-297 LIVKLRS
+297 LIAKLRK

-310 LRVDK
+310 LRSDK
-315 VTLAILCQST
+315 ITLALLAST
-325 LAYLKNESE
+325 VLSYLDKDYNSVPTIFLLSRSTSE
-334 LIATPR
+334 LKSVAKRINNSCKNIASIIDT
-340 LINRDLDE
+340 
-348 LEKLANTLLDNLNE
+348 ATFGGGGTLPN
-362 QSKSKVKILHSQ
+362 VKIQS
-374 TFVGGGS
+374 V
-381 LPNRHIPTIAIALSG
+381 ALAFKAKKG
-396 DARILEKKFRS
+396 QKIENLEREFRQ
-407 KNIIGRIENESFLL
+407 KGVIGRIENECFLL
-421 DLRAVL
+421 DLRSVL
-427 DTDIDALKSALAQI
+427 PSDESALITAI
-441 LAQRQ
+441 NSIFGGQ
-446 DLTCDK
+446 DE

>member
-228 SLEDIASLAKERGII
+228 SLEEVASLAKERGII

-249 GGAVSHLACFNSEPA
+249 GGAASSLACFNSEPV
-264 PQKLVKTGV
+264 PQKLIKTGV

-283 FGSVQAGIILGRKD
+283 FGSVQAGIILGKKE
-297 LIVKLRS
+297 LIAKLRK

-310 LRVDK
+310 LRSDK
-315 VTLAILCQST
+315 ITLALLAST
-325 LAYLKNESE
+325 VLSYLDKDYNSVPTVFLLSRSTSE
-334 LIATPR
+334 LKSVAKRINNSCKNIASIIDT
-340 LINRDLDE
+340 
-348 LEKLANTLLDNLNE
+348 ATFGGGGTLPN
-362 QSKSKVKILHSQ
+362 VKIQS
-374 TFVGGGS
+374 V
-381 LPNRHIPTIAIALSG
+381 ALAFKAKKG
-396 DARILEKKFRS
+396 QKIENLERDFRQ
-407 KNIIGRIENESFLL
+407 KGVIGRIENECFLL
-421 DLRAVL
+421 DLRSVL
-427 DTDIDALKSALAQI
+427 PSDESALITAI
-441 LAQRQ
+441 NSIFGGQ
-446 DLTCDK
+446 DE

>member
-16 HKPFKDYNKGILARI
+16 HKPFKDYNEGILARI

-228 SLEDIASLAKERGII
+228 SLEEVASLAKERGII

-249 GGAVSHLACFNSEPA
+249 GGAVPNLACCDSEPA
-264 PQKLVKTGV
+264 PQKLIKTGV

-283 FGSVQAGIILGRKD
+283 FGSVQAGIILGKKE
-297 LIVKLRS
+297 LIAKLRK

-310 LRVDK
+310 LRSDK
-315 VTLAILCQST
+315 ITLALLAST
-325 LAYLKNESE
+325 ALSYLDKDYNSVPTIFLLSRSTSE
-334 LIATPR
+334 LKSVAKRINNSCKNIASIIDT
-340 LINRDLDE
+340 
-348 LEKLANTLLDNLNE
+348 ATFGGGGTLPN
-362 QSKSKVKILHSQ
+362 VKIQS
-374 TFVGGGS
+374 V
-381 LPNRHIPTIAIALSG
+381 ALAFKAKKG
-396 DARILEKKFRS
+396 QKIENLERDFRQ
-407 KNIIGRIENESFLL
+407 KGVIGRIENQCFLL
-421 DLRAVL
+421 DLRSVL
-427 DTDIDALKSALAQI
+427 PSDESALITAI
-441 LAQRQ
+441 NSIFGGQ
-446 DLTCDK
+446 DE

>member
-157 RCVLSRGEL
+157 RCVISRGEL

-228 SLEDIASLAKERGII
+228 SLEEVASLAKERGII

-264 PQKLVKTGV
+264 PQKLIKTGV

-283 FGSVQAGIILGRKD
+283 FGSVQAGIILGKKE
-297 LIVKLRS
+297 LIAKLRK

-310 LRVDK
+310 LRSDK
-315 VTLAILCQST
+315 ITLALLAST
-325 LAYLKNESE
+325 ALSYLDKDYNSVPTVFLLSRSTSE
-334 LIATPR
+334 LKSVAKRINNSCKNIASIIDT
-340 LINRDLDE
+340 
-348 LEKLANTLLDNLNE
+348 ATFGGGGTLPN
-362 QSKSKVKILHSQ
+362 VKIQS
-374 TFVGGGS
+374 V
-381 LPNRHIPTIAIALSG
+381 ALAFRAKKG
-396 DARILEKKFRS
+396 QKIENLERDFRQ
-407 KNIIGRIENESFLL
+407 KGVIGRIENECFLL
-421 DLRAVL
+421 DLRSVL
-427 DTDIDALKSALAQI
+427 PSDESALITAI
-441 LAQRQ
+441 NSIFGGQ
-446 DLTCDK
+446 DE